1 MGHVPGHTA
10 QAEKKLTALLG
21 TLDAGT
27 YVDTT
32 KITLGE
38 WLREWLEG
46 AVKPRLRARTYTRY
60 KGIIER
66 DLLTA
71 PIGKMPIQK
80 IRSSQIEVYYASATV
95 SPSTLRLHHTILFQA
110 FRKAVKNRLIVTNPA
125 ADLDHKPRCARE
137 KVSEEAQKHAWTAIE
152 ARAFLEAATA
162 AGPQP
167 AALYGLALDS
177 GARKG

>member
-1 MGHVPGHTA
+1 MRGRLKQRYRGSWSIILDLGYEPHPETGKLRRRQKWHTFRGTRA
-10 QAEKKLTALLG
+10 EAEKKLTALLG

-46 AVKPRLRARTYTRY
+46 VKPRLRARTYARY

-80 IRSSQIEVYYASATV
+80 IRSSQIEVYLRVCDRVAVHTETAPHDFVSSAPQGGEEPTD
-95 SPSTLRLHHTILFQA
+95 R
-110 FRKAVKNRLIVTNPA
+110 
-125 ADLDHKPRCARE
+125 DEPRC
-137 KVSEEAQKHAWTAIE
+137 
-152 ARAFLEAATA
+152 
-162 AGPQP
+162 GP
-167 AALYGLALDS
+167 
-177 GARKG
+177 